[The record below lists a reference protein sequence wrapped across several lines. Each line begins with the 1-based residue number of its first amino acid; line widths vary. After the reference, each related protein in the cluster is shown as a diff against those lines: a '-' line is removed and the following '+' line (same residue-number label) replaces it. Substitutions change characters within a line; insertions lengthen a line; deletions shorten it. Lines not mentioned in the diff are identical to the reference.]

1 MTDGKILNM
10 ASQIE
15 IYTDGGSRGNPGP
28 SACAFVVIKEGSVI
42 HEESAFLGEGTNNNA
57 EYQGL
62 INALRWLTINGKQ
75 KETVVIYMDS
85 ELVVRQVK
93 GIYKVK
99 HPVMKMKHQEVTG
112 LLSQFSHLT
121 FQNVPRLQNA
131 HPDRL
136 VNEELDK
143 RG

>member
-1 MTDGKILNM
+1 M
-10 ASQIE
+10 IE
-15 IYTDGGSRGNPGP
+15 VYTDGGSRGNPGP
-28 SACAFVVIKEGSVI
+28 SACAFVVLENGVVI
-42 HEESAFLGEGTNNNA
+42 HEGSAFLGEGTNNMA

-62 INALRWLTINGKQ
+62 INALLWLSANKKQ
-75 KETVVIYMDS
+75 KESVIIYMDS

-99 HPVMKMKHQEVTG
+99 HPVMKVKHQEAVG
-112 LLSQFSHLT
+112 LLRQFSDVV

-143 RG
+143 RR

>member
-1 MTDGKILNM
+1 M
-10 ASQIE
+10 IE
-15 IYTDGGSRGNPGP
+15 VYTDGGSRGNPGP
-28 SACAFVVIKEGSVI
+28 SACAFVVLENKVVI
-42 HEESAFLGEGTNNNA
+42 HEESAFLEEGTNNTA

-62 INALRWLTINGKQ
+62 INALRWLVTNGKQ
-75 KETVVIYMDS
+75 KEKVVVYMDS
-85 ELVVRQVK
+85 ELVVKQVK

-99 HPVMKMKHQEVTG
+99 HPVMKIKYQETID
-112 LLSQFSHLT
+112 LLKQLSGVV

-143 RG
+143 RSLP